1 MHQHVV
7 VEFGVYPGFCVVPD
21 IAEIT
26 DHSQFIENHRLQPDY
41 SGCIVAMQMTALAC
55 VVEQAVAIAEVD
67 LFGNGVHGRIQW

>member
-7 VEFGVYPGFCVVPD
+7 VEFGVYPGLRVVPD

-41 SGCIVAMQMTALAC
+41 SGCIVAMQMTAFAC